1 MMGTNKE
8 WAVVVAQSVEKSLLT
23 TEVRGSN
30 PVIIKIHNE
39 QLISVNFFEK
49 IIQKKI
55 PGMAN

>member
-30 PVIIKIHNE
+30 PVICK
-39 QLISVNFFEK
+39 LYFYLYSVK
-49 IIQKKI
+49 
-55 PGMAN
+55 